1 MTTLNIR
8 ALQRAK
14 EKIEERLAKIKEE
27 AFQATEFTDFKKY
40 VGIRDGLQLALQDIE
55 ETDSELT
62 GA

>member
-27 AFQATEFTDFKKY
+27 AFLSTEFPEFKKY
-40 VGIRDGLQLALQDIE
+40 VGIRDGLQLALHLIE